1 MPHPVRITLHSG
13 NHSLMPEAAAQ
24 HAGQRLL
31 NLFVGRLR
39 RAIDERFG
47 GEHDA
52 AEAEAALR
60 GLLIDECLL
69 DGMRFLWCAEP
80 FERGDVAARNG
91 FHRRDARPNRLAFDD
106 DRARATLAEPAAEFR
121 PVHGELVAQDIEQ
134 RRRLIDIDGLR
145 AAVDPQIDSGHAQKV
160 TRRVACS
167 AAGVCSKAL
176 TSYGSATV
184 TLSVGV
190 VLTPIITKD
199 VTQLA
204 ELRGQTLAVD
214 GNGELYQ
221 FLALIRLRDGT
232 PLKDSKGRI
241 TSHLSG
247 LFYRTTRLMS
257 EHALKL
263 VFVFDG
269 APPILKAREVEKRRA
284 VKKKYEEDHAAAVA
298 RGDMAEAYSKAT
310 MTSRLTR
317 DMVAEARELLRL
329 MGVPTVQAP
338 SEGEAQAAHMAA
350 TSPAIGAAA
359 SKDYD
364 SLLFGAPRLVRFL
377 SISGKEFLPSQGTF
391 RPIVPETIV
400 LEQLLQGWG
409 ITRELLVDLA
419 MLVGTDFNEGIKGI
433 GPKKALALVQ
443 RHGRIENMPAEICD
457 ALGDAEMIDAVRR
470 IFLDPDVSD
479 EFDVQQREPD
489 LDGIVRFLCDERE
502 FGRDRV
508 NAAIERTFR
517 ERSLW

>member
-1 MPHPVRITLHSG
+1 M
-13 NHSLMPEAAAQ
+13 
-24 HAGQRLL
+24 
-31 NLFVGRLR
+31 
-39 RAIDERFG
+39 
-47 GEHDA
+47 
-52 AEAEAALR
+52 
-60 GLLIDECLL
+60 
-69 DGMRFLWCAEP
+69 
-80 FERGDVAARNG
+80 
-91 FHRRDARPNRLAFDD
+91 
-106 DRARATLAEPAAEFR
+106 
-121 PVHGELVAQDIEQ
+121 
-134 RRRLIDIDGLR
+134 
-145 AAVDPQIDSGHAQKV
+145 
-160 TRRVACS
+160 
-167 AAGVCSKAL
+167 
-176 TSYGSATV
+176 
-184 TLSVGV
+184 GV
-190 VLTPIITKD
+190 VLTPIISKD

-263 VFVFDG
+263 AFVFDG

-400 LEQLLQGWG
+400 LDDLLQGWG

-419 MLVGTDFNEGIKGI
+419 LLVGTDFNEGIKGI

-457 ALGDAEMIDAVRR
+457 ALGDAEMLDAVRR

-489 LDGIVRFLCDERE
+489 PDGIVRFLCDERE

-517 ERSLW
+517 ERSLF

>member
-1 MPHPVRITLHSG
+1 M
-13 NHSLMPEAAAQ
+13 
-24 HAGQRLL
+24 
-31 NLFVGRLR
+31 
-39 RAIDERFG
+39 
-47 GEHDA
+47 
-52 AEAEAALR
+52 
-60 GLLIDECLL
+60 
-69 DGMRFLWCAEP
+69 
-80 FERGDVAARNG
+80 
-91 FHRRDARPNRLAFDD
+91 
-106 DRARATLAEPAAEFR
+106 
-121 PVHGELVAQDIEQ
+121 
-134 RRRLIDIDGLR
+134 
-145 AAVDPQIDSGHAQKV
+145 
-160 TRRVACS
+160 
-167 AAGVCSKAL
+167 GVI
-176 TSYGSATV
+176 
-184 TLSVGV
+184 
-190 VLTPIITKD
+190 LTPIITKD
-199 VTQLA
+199 VTQLGA
-204 ELRGQTLAVD
+204 LSGQTLAVD

-269 APPILKAREVEKRRA
+269 APPVLKAREIDKRRA
-284 VKKKYEEDHAAAVA
+284 VKKKYEEDHAAAIA

-317 DMVAEARELLRL
+317 DMVADARELLRL

-350 TSPAIGAAA
+350 TSPDITAAA

-377 SISGKEFLPSQGTF
+377 TISGKEFLPSQGAF

-400 LEQLLQGWG
+400 LDQLLQGWG
-409 ITRELLVDLA
+409 ITREQLIDLA

-443 RHGRIENMPAEICD
+443 RHGRIEQMPDDVRD
-457 ALGDAEMIDAVRR
+457 ALGDADMVEAVRH
-470 IFLDPDVSD
+470 IFLHPKVTD
-479 EFDVQQREPD
+479 EFDVRQGEPD
-489 LDGIVRFLCDERE
+489 LDGLVRFLCDERE

-517 ERSLW
+517 ERTLF

>member
-1 MPHPVRITLHSG
+1 
-13 NHSLMPEAAAQ
+13 
-24 HAGQRLL
+24 
-31 NLFVGRLR
+31 
-39 RAIDERFG
+39 
-47 GEHDA
+47 
-52 AEAEAALR
+52 
-60 GLLIDECLL
+60 
-69 DGMRFLWCAEP
+69 
-80 FERGDVAARNG
+80 
-91 FHRRDARPNRLAFDD
+91 
-106 DRARATLAEPAAEFR
+106 
-121 PVHGELVAQDIEQ
+121 
-134 RRRLIDIDGLR
+134 
-145 AAVDPQIDSGHAQKV
+145 
-160 TRRVACS
+160 
-167 AAGVCSKAL
+167 
-176 TSYGSATV
+176 
-184 TLSVGV
+184 VGV

-199 VTQLA
+199 VTELA
-204 ELRGQTLAVD
+204 ELNGRTLAVD

-232 PLKDSKGRI
+232 PLKDSKGRV

-263 VFVFDG
+263 AFVFDG
-269 APPILKAREVEKRRA
+269 APPVLKAREIEKRRA
-284 VKKKYEEDHAAAVA
+284 VKKKYEQDHAAAIE
-298 RGDMAEAYSKAT
+298 RGDLAEAYSKAT
-310 MTSRLTR
+310 MTSKLTR
-317 DMVAEARELLRL
+317 EMVAEARELLRL

-350 TSPAIGAAA
+350 TSPAIWAAA

-400 LEQLLQGWG
+400 LEQLLAGWG
-409 ITRELLVDLA
+409 ITRAGLIDLA

-443 RHGRIENMPAEICD
+443 KHGRIEEMPADIHD
-457 ALGDAEMIDAVRR
+457 ALGDVETIDAVRR
-470 IFLDPDVSD
+470 IFLHPNVADD
-479 EFDVQQREPD
+479 FDIEQHEPD
-489 LDGIVRFLCDERE
+489 LDGIVRFLCEERE

-517 ERSLW
+517 ERTLW